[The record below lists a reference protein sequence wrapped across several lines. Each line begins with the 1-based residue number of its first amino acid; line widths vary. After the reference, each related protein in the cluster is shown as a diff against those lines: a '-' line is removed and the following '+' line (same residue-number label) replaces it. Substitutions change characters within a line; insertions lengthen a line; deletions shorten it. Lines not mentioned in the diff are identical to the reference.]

1 MGEQRV
7 NSVSPLVKPLHIG
20 RVRAGSDLVACVG
33 DGSRLAPPPFLARVR
48 NRPNVRQGDRGIDAN
63 ASCVTTNSGDLMMAG
78 HHSDAM
84 LLGLF
89 QVSVLHNVVHLLF
102 GVGVLLTRKRAA
114 VKA

>member
-1 MGEQRV
+1 MLGTV
-7 NSVSPLVKPLHIG
+7 P
-20 RVRAGSDLVACVG
+20 D
-33 DGSRLAPPPFLARVR
+33 SRHRRFWRELGTV
-48 NRPNVRQGDRGIDAN
+48 PNVRQGDRGIDAN
-63 ASCVTTNSGDLMMAG
+63 ATCVTTNSGDLMMAG

-114 VKA
+114 AKA

>member
-1 MGEQRV
+1 MLGTVPDSRHRRFWRV
-7 NSVSPLVKPLHIG
+7 LGTV
-20 RVRAGSDLVACVG
+20 
-33 DGSRLAPPPFLARVR
+33 
-48 NRPNVRQGDRGIDAN
+48 PNVRQGDRGIDAN

-78 HHSDAM
+78 HYPDAM

-114 VKA
+114 AKA

>member
-1 MGEQRV
+1 MLGTV
-7 NSVSPLVKPLHIG
+7 P
-20 RVRAGSDLVACVG
+20 D
-33 DGSRLAPPPFLARVR
+33 SRHRRFWRELGTV
-48 NRPNVRQGDRGIDAN
+48 PNVRQGDRGIDAN

-89 QVSVLHNVVHLLF
+89 QVSVLHSVVHLLF

>member
-1 MGEQRV
+1 LSSRCISVESELALTWWRV
-7 NSVSPLVKPLHIG
+7 LGTVP
-20 RVRAGSDLVACVG
+20 D
-33 DGSRLAPPPFLARVR
+33 SRHRRFWRELGTV
-48 NRPNVRQGDRGIDAN
+48 PNVRQGDRGIDAN

>member
-1 MGEQRV
+1 MLGTVPDSRHRRFWRV
-7 NSVSPLVKPLHIG
+7 LGTV
-20 RVRAGSDLVACVG
+20 
-33 DGSRLAPPPFLARVR
+33 
-48 NRPNVRQGDRGIDAN
+48 PNVRQGDRGIDAN
-63 ASCVTTNSGDLMMAG
+63 AFCVTTNSGDLMMAG

>member
-1 MGEQRV
+1 MLGTV
-7 NSVSPLVKPLHIG
+7 P
-20 RVRAGSDLVACVG
+20 D
-33 DGSRLAPPPFLARVR
+33 SRHRRFWRELGTV
-48 NRPNVRQGDRGIDAN
+48 PNVRQGDRGIDAN
-63 ASCVTTNSGDLMMAG
+63 ASCVTTDSGDLMMAG

>member
-1 MGEQRV
+1 MLGTV
-7 NSVSPLVKPLHIG
+7 P
-20 RVRAGSDLVACVG
+20 D
-33 DGSRLAPPPFLARVR
+33 SRHRRFWRELGTV
-48 NRPNVRQGDRGIDAN
+48 PNVRQGDRGIDAN

-78 HHSDAM
+78 HHFDAM

>member
-1 MGEQRV
+1 MGTV
-7 NSVSPLVKPLHIG
+7 PNSRHRRFWRELGTV
-20 RVRAGSDLVACVG
+20 
-33 DGSRLAPPPFLARVR
+33 
-48 NRPNVRQGDRGIDAN
+48 PNVRQGDRGIDAN

>member
-1 MGEQRV
+1 MLGTV
-7 NSVSPLVKPLHIG
+7 P
-20 RVRAGSDLVACVG
+20 D
-33 DGSRLAPPPFLARVR
+33 SRHRRFWRELGTV
-48 NRPNVRQGDRGIDAN
+48 PNVRQGDRGIDAN

>member
-1 MGEQRV
+1 MLGTV
-7 NSVSPLVKPLHIG
+7 P
-20 RVRAGSDLVACVG
+20 D
-33 DGSRLAPPPFLARVR
+33 SRHRRFWRESGTV
-48 NRPNVRQGDRGIDAN
+48 PNVRQGDRGIDAN
-63 ASCVTTNSGDLMMAG
+63 ASWVTTNSGDLMMAG

-114 VKA
+114 AKA

>member
-1 MGEQRV
+1 MGTV
-7 NSVSPLVKPLHIG
+7 P
-20 RVRAGSDLVACVG
+20 D
-33 DGSRLAPPPFLARVR
+33 SRHRRFWRESGTV
-48 NRPNVRQGDRGIDAN
+48 PNVRQGDRGIDAN
-63 ASCVTTNSGDLMMAG
+63 AFCVTTNSGDLMMAG

-89 QVSVLHNVVHLLF
+89 RVSVLHNVVHLLF

>member
-1 MGEQRV
+1 MLGTV
-7 NSVSPLVKPLHIG
+7 P
-20 RVRAGSDLVACVG
+20 D
-33 DGSRLAPPPFLARVR
+33 SRHRRFWRELGTV
-48 NRPNVRQGDRGIDAN
+48 PNVRQGDRGIDAN

-114 VKA
+114 AKA

>member
-1 MGEQRV
+1 MLGTVPDSRHRRFWRV
-7 NSVSPLVKPLHIG
+7 LGTV
-20 RVRAGSDLVACVG
+20 
-33 DGSRLAPPPFLARVR
+33 
-48 NRPNVRQGDRGIDAN
+48 PNVRQGDRGIDAN

-78 HHSDAM
+78 HHFDAM

-102 GVGVLLTRKRAA
+102 GVAGLLLARKRAA